1 MKESLSSEHG
11 AELSVYSVEEFLN
24 RSRVSDEGD
33 GERDTLGRDGA
44 VSGLS
49 CVGNPFDEVLRVCEV
64 SRRHSIS
71 YR

>member
-11 AELSVYSVEEFLN
+11 TELSVYSVEKFLD

-33 GERDTLGRDGA
+33 REWDTLGRDSA

-49 CVGNPFDEVLRVCEV
+49 CVRNPFDEVLRVCDT
-64 SRRHSIS
+64 RPPNIS
-71 YR
+71 G